1 MHGFVSSLVL
11 LDAHEFV
18 FCYELPTG
26 AAESKENKYVFLEN
40 QMSFPLADRNESFVS
55 KEFLELSTSTQIPSE
70 PLKVKLFSVVMIRM
84 ERVKLLPE
92 SLGKGR
98 CCSF

>member
-26 AAESKENKYVFLEN
+26 PAESKENKYIFLEN
-40 QMSFPLADRNESFVS
+40 QMSFPFGDRDESFIS
-55 KEFLELSTSTQIPSE
+55 KEFFELGSSTRIPSE
-70 PLKVKLFSVVMIRM
+70 PFRVKLFSVVVIGM
-84 ERVKLLPE
+84 ERVELLPE
-92 SLGKGR
+92 SLGKGW
-98 CCSF
+98 C